1 MTLFWTPNSSSFA
14 YLLILMPVL
23 YCRDYYSFTVI
34 FEILECEPSLFNIVL
49 SIQRL
54 LKFHMDLRV
63 SGFISVK
70 MIIGVDFFLYCIESV
85 DHFG

>member
-1 MTLFWTPNSSSFA
+1 
-14 YLLILMPVL
+14 MPVL
-23 YCRDYYSFTVI
+23 YCRDYYSVTVI

-49 SIQRL
+49 AIQRL

-70 MIIGVDFFLYCIESV
+70 MIIGIDFFLYCIESV
-85 DHFG
+85 DHFR